1 MKHKTNSLKYACR
14 AETLILRTSSYIHSL
29 DIFGNDLWI
38 AVIENA
44 LLSPRTSISSV
55 VCTGALHIPNH
66 LIHSLTRIHLVLAG
80 TNLWE
85 MCGAS
90 NNWIISHRGGRTKDR
105 INQSYSEFTTL
116 FFLQDIVNAAWMRLR
131 SKIPTTEFSA
141 DGQVS
146 VLPLPDQL
154 QNNERFN
161 CSTKNVNGLLV
172 RTRSSA
178 SPPIVCWGEWHKKC
192 NHLRTC
198 QF

>member
-1 MKHKTNSLKYACR
+1 MNCSYRECITFATHLHFFCGLHRCTAHSKPPYSFLDPHPPRISGFQLMGNVRSIKQLNNLPQGWKDKRPHQS
-14 AETLILRTSSYIHSL
+14 ILFGIH
-29 DIFGNDLWI
+29 
-38 AVIENA
+38 
-44 LLSPRTSISSV
+44 
-55 VCTGALHIPNH
+55 
-66 LIHSLTRIHLVLAG
+66 HS
-80 TNLWE
+80 
-85 MCGAS
+85 
-90 NNWIISHRGGRTKDR
+90 
-105 INQSYSEFTTL
+105 